1 MKNEVVNEGVKNF
14 IKDYFCI
21 YKECNM
27 QHDANSSDDIFGT
40 IVNAIELSDDLKKV
54 FWNDN
59 AIMNRFDS
67 NIFE

>member
-1 MKNEVVNEGVKNF
+1 
-14 IKDYFCI
+14 
-21 YKECNM
+21 M
-27 QHDANSSDDIFGT
+27 QLDANSSDDIFGT
-40 IVNAIELSDDLKKV
+40 IVNAVELSDDLKKV